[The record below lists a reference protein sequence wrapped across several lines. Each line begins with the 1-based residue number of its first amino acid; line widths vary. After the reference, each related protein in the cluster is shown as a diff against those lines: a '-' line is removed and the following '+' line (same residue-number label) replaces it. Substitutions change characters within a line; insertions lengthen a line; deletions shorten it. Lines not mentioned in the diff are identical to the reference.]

1 LEIALNL
8 VWLGVSIALVMVC
21 GFHTTR
27 AGEHRSR
34 AMAAVAL
41 VCLICLLFPVISM
54 TDDLNSN
61 GPALVESSKLKRLA
75 ASAHAVLT
83 LLSLPTL
90 LAPQENRW
98 ATLDREPEDRRPL
111 EMVFIFNLHRRPP
124 PHQLRTVLG

>member
-1 LEIALNL
+1 
-8 VWLGVSIALVMVC
+8 
-21 GFHTTR
+21 
-27 AGEHRSR
+27 
-34 AMAAVAL
+34 MAAVAL

-75 ASAHAVLT
+75 SSAHVVLT
-83 LLSLPTL
+83 LLPLPAL

-111 EMVFIFNLHRRPP
+111 EVVCVFNSHRRPP
-124 PHQLRTVLG
+124 PHQLRAVLS